1 VSATL
6 VRSVLADAGI
16 PPAPQRDRQSSRSFL
31 RQQGASILACAVAA
45 GALPADGPRRSRQ
58 PGVRFRVH
66 DRDSEFSAAFDA
78 LFDSA
83 GIRIIRTR
91 PERARRALDRHCS
104 PRVPRPALD
113 PRPVPLTNLHR
124 RELLGGLIHEYQL
137 AA

>member
-1 VSATL
+1 VSQQARYL
-6 VRSVLADAGI
+6 LMDL
-16 PPAPQRDRQSSRSFL
+16 DDLSS
-31 RQQGASILACAVAA
+31 QV
-45 GALPADGPRRSRQ
+45 P
-58 PGVRFRVH
+58 FRVH

-91 PERARRALDRHCS
+91 RERERARRALDRHCS
-104 PRVPRPALD
+104 PRVPRPAPD